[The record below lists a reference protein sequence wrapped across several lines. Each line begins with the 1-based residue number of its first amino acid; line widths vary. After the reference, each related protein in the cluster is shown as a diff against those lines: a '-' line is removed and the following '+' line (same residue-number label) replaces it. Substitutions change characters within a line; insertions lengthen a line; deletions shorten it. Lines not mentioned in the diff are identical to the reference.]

1 LTPVAC
7 NEDGPNAT
15 TTYYPAGLTLTT
27 TPGTVYYMIVDGFN
41 FQGTLSNGQ
50 FCVQVTNQSVIA
62 CGDTTISS
70 GLTVLNKPVICYDST
85 LTIAVSGIKAPTVG
99 TTKGFSI
106 MVSNADISGNNDPMS
121 TGAVVGGTGT
131 IAVGSSGTF
140 QTNLVNNTTGNPFGA
155 GVYYITPVV
164 YGNATGTGNI
174 TALTLDPN
182 CTYTGTS
189 VMVEFLAQ
197 GVICPTG
204 IKELNGAAFAVTGIY
219 PVPVKNILNI
229 AVESAK
235 STTMSISINDVLGRT
250 VASSTQSV
258 NNGSNTIS
266 IDTQNLS
273 SGVYTLTVNNEKQQS
288 TVKFVKE

>member
-1 LTPVAC
+1 
-7 NEDGPNAT
+7 
-15 TTYYPAGLTLTT
+15 
-27 TPGTVYYMIVDGFN
+27 MIVDGFSL
-41 FQGTLSNGQ
+41 QGTVSTGQ

-62 CGDTTISS
+62 CGDTAINS

-85 LTIAVSGIKAPTVG
+85 LTITVSGIKAPTVG

-131 IAVGSSGTF
+131 ISVGSNGIF
-140 QTNLVNNTTGNPFGA
+140 QTNLTNNATNPFGA
-155 GVYYITPVV
+155 GVFYITPVV

-182 CTYTGTS
+182 CTYTGAS

-204 IKELNGAAFAVTGIY
+204 IKELNGASFAVTGVY
-219 PVPVKNILNI
+219 PVPVKNTLNI

-235 STTMSISINDVLGRT
+235 TSTMTITISDVLGRNI
-250 VASSTQSV
+250 VSSTQSV
-258 NNGSNTIS
+258 NNGSNTLTL
-266 IDTQNLS
+266 DTQNLS

-288 TVKFVKE
+288 TVKFVKQ